1 MVVET
6 AESPLAEPPA
16 EAGQRTLLVSSD
28 ASLLDACGLGDKAD
42 GMMALSQS
50 KPCRKQNT
58 AGLWLRCLRARD
70 AAVLYAM
77 PVSTFQ
83 SPVVVSSEA

>member
-42 GMMALSQS
+42 GMMAPLQS
-50 KPCRKQNT
+50 KPCRTQNT
-58 AGLWLRCLRARD
+58 AGKEAGARARD
-70 AAVLYAM
+70 AAVRFAQFLLAHSNM
-77 PVSTFQ
+77 LTTVHRQ
-83 SPVVVSSEA
+83 R

>member
-6 AESPLAEPPA
+6 AVSLLAEPPA

-42 GMMALSQS
+42 GMMAPSQS
-50 KPCRKQNT
+50 TPCRKQNT
-58 AGLWLRCLRARD
+58 AGLLRGLLRAR
-70 AAVLYAM
+70 ALQLYAM

-83 SPVVVSSEA
+83 SSEA